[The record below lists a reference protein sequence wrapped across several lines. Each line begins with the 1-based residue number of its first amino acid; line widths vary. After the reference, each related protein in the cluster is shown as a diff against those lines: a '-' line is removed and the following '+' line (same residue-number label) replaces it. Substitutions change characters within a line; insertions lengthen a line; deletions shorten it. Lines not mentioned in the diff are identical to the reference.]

1 MLLIAD
7 ENQQIVGKPTIE
19 GARVFATAKG
29 EGKDKKIVIFK
40 YKNKTRNRNKTGH
53 RQIFTALSI
62 DKIVQSG
69 EEVEQP
75 KKARRT
81 KKEVAEDGA

>member
-19 GARVFATAKG
+19 GAKVVATVKG
-29 EGKDKKIVIFK
+29 QGKDKKIIVFN

-53 RQIFTALSI
+53 RQMYTALSI
-62 DKIVQSG
+62 NEIVQGGVS
-69 EEVEQP
+69 
-75 KKARRT
+75 
-81 KKEVAEDGA
+81 